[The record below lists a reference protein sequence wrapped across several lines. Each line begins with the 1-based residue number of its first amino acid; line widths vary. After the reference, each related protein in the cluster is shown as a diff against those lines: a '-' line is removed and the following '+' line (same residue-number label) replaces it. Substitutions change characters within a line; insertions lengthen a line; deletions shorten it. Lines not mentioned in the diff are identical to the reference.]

1 MDKTENWEVAR
12 IQDNQR
18 QFAETTPINQILMQ
32 NQNELALIVISPTL
46 IKNND
51 FVYIID
57 NFSRQKFN
65 IAGVKKTQLEMDDL
79 KVLFKDLA
87 PRVHSLEALHTEFKR
102 GESVLLVLEKPKAIV
117 EAEQLIG
124 KFSIK
129 LNSDYEKKKR
139 MKKTTFQF
147 NNSYGGA
154 KAEEDNMVSEFG
166 SYIFCFPNA

>member
-1 MDKTENWEVAR
+1 
-12 IQDNQR
+12 
-18 QFAETTPINQILMQ
+18 
-32 NQNELALIVISPTL
+32 
-46 IKNND
+46 
-51 FVYIID
+51 
-57 NFSRQKFN
+57 
-65 IAGVKKTQLEMDDL
+65 MDDL

-87 PRVHSLEALHTEFKR
+87 PRVHSLETLNTEFKR
-102 GESVLLVLEKPKAIV
+102 GESLLLVLEKPKAIV

-154 KAEEDNMVSEFG
+154 KAEEDNMVNEFG
-166 SYIFCFPNA
+166 SYIFCFPNAQLNKEKIAY